1 MPVPYSEVPYK
12 QLMCHQGAY
21 DLIDLAGRKNISRWD
36 IKEFEKFS
44 LNADSVRKYVPSGFT
59 TREAEQYIIKALEY
73 YSR

>member
-44 LNADSVRKYVPSGFT
+44 LNAPIMAFWSTLNAFAKLLDK
-59 TREAEQYIIKALEY
+59 
-73 YSR
+73 